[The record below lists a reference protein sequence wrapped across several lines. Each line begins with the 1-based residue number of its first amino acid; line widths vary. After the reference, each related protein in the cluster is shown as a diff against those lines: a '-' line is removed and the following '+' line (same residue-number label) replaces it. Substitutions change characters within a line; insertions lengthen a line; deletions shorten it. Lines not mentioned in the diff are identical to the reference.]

1 VIGGQVKID
10 QIIIMSLAISS
21 FILGIVFC
29 APPGIITAETIRRG
43 FARGFRPA
51 LLVQFGS
58 LVGDSTWSLIALT
71 GLAFLVQ
78 NNTARILLSVV
89 GMGIMLKLTWDA
101 LKAAR
106 TATEA
111 PPTSP
116 ASQYGDFATGA
127 LLSLSNPFNI
137 VFWTGIGTT
146 AFSGIP
152 GEPQL
157 SHFIIFFTAFMTGA
171 FLWCFF
177 MAGLVAWGRRFV
189 TGTFFRW
196 VNLACGLALGL
207 FALQLGWKLIQ
218 NLV

>member
-1 VIGGQVKID
+1 
-10 QIIIMSLAISS
+10 MSLAISS

-78 NNTARILLSVV
+78 NRTAQVLLSVV
-89 GMGIMLKLTWDA
+89 GMGIMIKLAWDA
-101 LKAAR
+101 LKSAR
-106 TATEA
+106 TSDEA
-111 PPTSP
+111 LASGP
-116 ASQYGDFATGA
+116 ASEYGDFATGA
-127 LLSLSNPFNI
+127 VLSLSNPFNI
-137 VFWTGIGTT
+137 VFWTGMGAT

-152 GEPQL
+152 EGPQL
-157 SHFIIFFTAFMTGA
+157 SHFVIFFVAFMTGA

-177 MAGLVAWGRRFV
+177 MAGLVAWGRRFI
-189 TGTFFRW
+189 TSAFFRW
-196 VNLACGLALGL
+196 VNLACGLALGF
-207 FALQLGWKLIQ
+207 FALQLGWKLVQ

>member
-1 VIGGQVKID
+1 
-10 QIIIMSLAISS
+10 MSLAISS

-78 NNTARILLSVV
+78 NQTAQILLSVV
-89 GMGIMLKLTWDA
+89 GMGIMIRLAWDA

-106 TATEA
+106 TADETQA
-111 PPTSP
+111 MSP
-116 ASQYGDFATGA
+116 KSEYGDFATGA
-127 LLSLSNPFNI
+127 VLSLSNPFNI
-137 VFWTGIGTT
+137 VFWTGIGAT

-152 GEPQL
+152 DGPQL
-157 SHFIIFFTAFMTGA
+157 PHFVTFFAAFMTGA

-189 TGTFFRW
+189 TSAFFRW
-196 VNLACGLALGL
+196 INLVCGLALGF

-218 NLV
+218 NLI

>member
-1 VIGGQVKID
+1 
-10 QIIIMSLAISS
+10 MSLAISS

-58 LVGDSTWSLIALT
+58 LVGDSTWSLVALT

-78 NNTARILLSVV
+78 NRTAQILLSVV
-89 GMGIMLKLTWDA
+89 GMGIMIKLAWDA
-101 LKAAR
+101 LKAVR
-106 TATEA
+106 TSDEA
-111 PPTSP
+111 PASSP
-116 ASQYGDFATGA
+116 ASEYGDFATGA
-127 LLSLSNPFNI
+127 VLSLSNPFNI
-137 VFWTGIGTT
+137 VFWTGIGAT

-152 GEPQL
+152 EGPQL
-157 SHFIIFFTAFMTGA
+157 SHFVIFFVAFMTGA

-177 MAGLVAWGRRFV
+177 MAGLVAWGRQFI
-189 TGTFFRW
+189 TSAFFRW
-196 VNLACGLALGL
+196 VNLACGLALGF
-207 FALQLGWKLIQ
+207 FALQLGWKLVQ

>member
-1 VIGGQVKID
+1 
-10 QIIIMSLAISS
+10 MSLAISS

-78 NNTARILLSVV
+78 NRTAQVLLSVV
-89 GMGIMLKLTWDA
+89 GMGIMIKLAWDA
-101 LKAAR
+101 LKSAR
-106 TATEA
+106 TSDEA
-111 PPTSP
+111 PASGP
-116 ASQYGDFATGA
+116 ASEYGDFATGA
-127 LLSLSNPFNI
+127 VLSLSNPFNI
-137 VFWTGIGTT
+137 VFWTGIGAT

-152 GEPQL
+152 EGPQL
-157 SHFIIFFTAFMTGA
+157 SHFVIFFVAFMTGA

-177 MAGLVAWGRRFV
+177 MAGLVAWGRRFD
-189 TGTFFRW
+189 TSAFFRW
-196 VNLACGLALGL
+196 VNLACGLALGF
-207 FALQLGWKLIQ
+207 FALQLGWKLVQ

>member
-1 VIGGQVKID
+1 
-10 QIIIMSLAISS
+10 MSLAISS

-78 NNTARILLSVV
+78 NRTAQILLSVV
-89 GMGIMLKLTWDA
+89 GMGIMIKLAWDA
-101 LKAAR
+101 LRAVR
-106 TATEA
+106 TSNEA
-111 PPTSP
+111 PASSP

-127 LLSLSNPFNI
+127 VLSLSNPFNI
-137 VFWTGIGTT
+137 VFWTGIGAT

-152 GEPQL
+152 EGPQL
-157 SHFIIFFTAFMTGA
+157 SHFVIFFVAFMMGA

-177 MAGLVAWGRRFV
+177 MAGLVAWGRRFI
-189 TGTFFRW
+189 TSAFFRW
-196 VNLACGLALGL
+196 VNLACGLALGF
-207 FALQLGWKLIQ
+207 FALQLGWKLVQ

>member
-1 VIGGQVKID
+1 
-10 QIIIMSLAISS
+10 MSLAVSS

-51 LLVQFGS
+51 LFVQFGS

-71 GLAFLVQ
+71 GLAIVVQ
-78 NNTARILLSVV
+78 NNTAQILLSVV
-89 GMGIMLKLTWDA
+89 GMGIMVRLAWDA
-101 LKAAR
+101 FKAAY

-111 PPTSP
+111 HAMTP
-116 ASQYGDFATGA
+116 ASEYGDFATGA

-137 VFWTGIGTT
+137 VFWTGIGAT

-152 GEPQL
+152 DGPQL
-157 SHFIIFFTAFMTGA
+157 PHFIIFFIAFMTGA

-189 TGTFFRW
+189 TPTFFRW
-196 VNLACGLALGL
+196 VNAACGIALGL

>member
-1 VIGGQVKID
+1 
-10 QIIIMSLAISS
+10 MSLAISS

-78 NNTARILLSVV
+78 NRTAQVLLSVV
-89 GMGIMLKLTWDA
+89 GMGIMIKLAWDA
-101 LKAAR
+101 LKSAR
-106 TATEA
+106 TSDEA
-111 PPTSP
+111 PASGP
-116 ASQYGDFATGA
+116 ASEYGDFATGA
-127 LLSLSNPFNI
+127 VLSLSNPFNI
-137 VFWTGIGTT
+137 VFWTGIGAT

-152 GEPQL
+152 EGPQL
-157 SHFIIFFTAFMTGA
+157 SHFVIFFVAFMTGA

-189 TGTFFRW
+189 TSAFFRW
-196 VNLACGLALGL
+196 VNLACGLALGF
-207 FALQLGWKLIQ
+207 FALQLGWKLVQ

>member
-1 VIGGQVKID
+1 
-10 QIIIMSLAISS
+10 MSLAISS

-78 NNTARILLSVV
+78 NNTARILISVV
-89 GMGIMLKLTWDA
+89 GMGIMIKLAWDA

-106 TATEA
+106 TADEA
-111 PPTSP
+111 PTASP
-116 ASQYGDFATGA
+116 ASEYGDFATGA
-127 LLSLSNPFNI
+127 VLSLSNPFNI

-152 GEPQL
+152 DGPQL
-157 SHFIIFFTAFMTGA
+157 SHFIIFFVAFMTGA

-189 TGTFFRW
+189 TSAFFRR
-196 VNLACGLALGL
+196 VNLACGLALGF
-207 FALQLGWKLIQ
+207 FALQLGWKLLQ

>member
-1 VIGGQVKID
+1 
-10 QIIIMSLAISS
+10 MSLAISS

-78 NNTARILLSVV
+78 NRTAQVLLSVV
-89 GMGIMLKLTWDA
+89 GMGIMIKLAWDA
-101 LKAAR
+101 LKSAG
-106 TATEA
+106 TSDEA
-111 PPTSP
+111 PASGP
-116 ASQYGDFATGA
+116 ASEYGDFATGA
-127 LLSLSNPFNI
+127 VLSLSNPFNI
-137 VFWTGIGTT
+137 VFWTGIGAT

-152 GEPQL
+152 EGPQL
-157 SHFIIFFTAFMTGA
+157 SHFVIFFVAFMTGA

-177 MAGLVAWGRRFV
+177 MAGLVAWGRRFI
-189 TGTFFRW
+189 TSAFFRW
-196 VNLACGLALGL
+196 VNLACGLALGF
-207 FALQLGWKLIQ
+207 FALQLGWKLVQ

>member
-1 VIGGQVKID
+1 
-10 QIIIMSLAISS
+10 MSLALSS

-78 NNTARILLSVV
+78 NNTAQILLSVV
-89 GMGIMLKLTWDA
+89 GMGIMIRLAWDA
-101 LKAAR
+101 LKAVR
-106 TATEA
+106 TPDEA
-111 PPTSP
+111 PVSTP
-116 ASQYGDFATGA
+116 ASEYGDFATGA
-127 LLSLSNPFNI
+127 VLSLSNPFNI
-137 VFWTGIGTT
+137 VFWTGIGAT

-152 GEPQL
+152 DGPGL

-177 MAGLVAWGRRFV
+177 MAGLVAWGRRFI
-189 TGTFFRW
+189 TSAFFRW
-196 VNLACGLALGL
+196 VNLACGLALGF
-207 FALQLGWKLIQ
+207 FALQLGWKLVHI
-218 NLV
+218 LV

>member
-1 VIGGQVKID
+1 M
-10 QIIIMSLAISS
+10 IIRGVLNKTRMSLAISS

-78 NNTARILLSVV
+78 NNTAQILLSVV
-89 GMGIMLKLTWDA
+89 GMGIMIRLAWDA

-106 TATEA
+106 TADQAHATRPETE
-111 PPTSP
+111 
-116 ASQYGDFATGA
+116 YGDFTTGA

-137 VFWTGIGTT
+137 VFWTGIGAT

-152 GEPQL
+152 DGPQL
-157 SHFIIFFTAFMTGA
+157 PHFVIFFTAFMTGA

-177 MAGLVAWGRRFV
+177 MAGLVAWGRRFI
-189 TGTFFRW
+189 TSAFFRW
-196 VNLACGLALGL
+196 VNLACGLALGF

-218 NLV
+218 DLV

>member
-1 VIGGQVKID
+1 
-10 QIIIMSLAISS
+10 MSLAISS

-78 NNTARILLSVV
+78 NRTAQILLSVV
-89 GMGIMLKLTWDA
+89 GMGIMIKLAWDA
-101 LKAAR
+101 LRAVR
-106 TATEA
+106 TSNEA
-111 PPTSP
+111 PASSP

-127 LLSLSNPFNI
+127 VLSLSNPFNI
-137 VFWTGIGTT
+137 VFWTGIGAT

-152 GEPQL
+152 EGPQL
-157 SHFIIFFTAFMTGA
+157 SHFVIFFVAFMTGA

-177 MAGLVAWGRRFV
+177 MAGLVAWGRRFI
-189 TGTFFRW
+189 TSAFFRW
-196 VNLACGLALGL
+196 VNLACGLALGF
-207 FALQLGWKLIQ
+207 FALQLGWKLVQ

>member
-1 VIGGQVKID
+1 
-10 QIIIMSLAISS
+10 MSLAISS

-78 NNTARILLSVV
+78 NRTAQVLLSVV
-89 GMGIMLKLTWDA
+89 GMGIMVKLAWDA
-101 LKAAR
+101 LKSAR
-106 TATEA
+106 TSDEA
-111 PPTSP
+111 PASGP
-116 ASQYGDFATGA
+116 ASKYGDFATGA
-127 LLSLSNPFNI
+127 VLSLSNPFNI
-137 VFWTGIGTT
+137 VFWTGIGAT

-152 GEPQL
+152 EGPQL
-157 SHFIIFFTAFMTGA
+157 SHFVIFFVAFMTGA

-189 TGTFFRW
+189 TSAFFRW
-196 VNLACGLALGL
+196 VNLTCGLALGF
-207 FALQLGWKLIQ
+207 FALQLGWKLVQ

>member
-1 VIGGQVKID
+1 
-10 QIIIMSLAISS
+10 MSLAISS

-51 LLVQFGS
+51 LFVQFGS

-71 GLAFLVQ
+71 GLAFIVQ

-89 GMGIMLKLTWDA
+89 GMGIMVRLAWDA
-101 LKAAR
+101 LKATFR
-106 TATEA
+106 QTEA
-111 PPTSP
+111 HTTQP
-116 ASQYGDFATGA
+116 ASEYGDFATGA

-137 VFWTGIGTT
+137 VFWTGIGAT

-152 GEPQL
+152 DGPQL

-189 TGTFFRW
+189 TSAFFRW
-196 VNLACGLALGL
+196 VNFACGVALGL